1 MRHTVAA
8 LLLGLLSLSSGVLS
22 AEQAVSPEPH
32 RATIDSDGVQH
43 VSILGGDYFFRPSH
57 VIVKVNVPVEFS
69 VSLEKGIVPH
79 TLVVQAPEAGIAV
92 DESLSTEAKTI
103 RFTPT
108 VAGRYSYY
116 CRNKLVF
123 FKSHR
128 ERGMEGVLEVVE

>member
-79 TLVVQAPEAGIAV
+79 TLVIQAPEAGIAV